1 MSDGGLDPQLSAAAR
16 LWAAHH
22 HPYLASALFATQL
35 VPEPGAGGVAV
46 DEAWR
51 VYVDPEFV
59 SGWSAEQLGAEL
71 VHHAGH
77 LLRDHANR
85 ARAVGLADDEIDHW
99 VDAADAEITDDLS
112 PEVQRALVAAT
123 PDDLDSNDG
132 WFAEEYFHRGAP
144 REHGHRDCGSGA
156 HGHERSWDR
165 PPGGGDGD
173 DGVSEDEAELLRRRV
188 ASEVQEH
195 EKREGGTPAGLLRWA
210 EAVLATQVD
219 WRRELGAELRRGID
233 TTMGA
238 VDYSYARP
246 SRRSGAVAGVVLPSL
261 RQRTAEIGV
270 VLDTSA
276 SMSEDLLAQSLAE
289 IDGLLASS
297 GVRPDSVRVLTC
309 DADVTAA
316 QRVRSSRDI
325 ELVGGGG
332 TDMSEGIERAMA
344 LRPRPDVLVIVT
356 DGYTPWPAE
365 APPVGRVVVAQLGD
379 STTAPPPPPA
389 PVWAHLVHVT

>member
-1 MSDGGLDPQLSAAAR
+1 MNDGGLDPQLSAAAR

-35 VPEPGAGGVAV
+35 VSQPGAGGVAV

-59 SGWSAEQLGAEL
+59 TGWSAEQLGAEL

-85 ARAVGLADDEIDHW
+85 ARTVGLADDEIDHW

-112 PEVQRALVAAT
+112 PEVRAVLDAAT

-144 REHGHRDCGSGA
+144 RQYGHRDCGSGA
-156 HGHERSWDR
+156 HGHDRAWDR
-165 PPGGGDGD
+165 PPDGGDGD
-173 DGVSEDEAELLRRRV
+173 RGIGEDEAELLRRRV
-188 ASEVQEH
+188 ASDVQEH

-233 TTMGA
+233 TTTGA

-246 SRRSGAVAGVVLPSL
+246 SRRSRSVGAVVLPSL
-261 RQRTAEIGV
+261 RQRTAQIAV

-276 SMSEDLLAQSLAE
+276 SMAEDLLAQSLAE
-289 IDGLLASS
+289 IDGLLAGS

-309 DADVTAA
+309 DADATDA
-316 QRVRSSRDI
+316 QRVRTSREI

-332 TDMSEGIERAMA
+332 TDMSEGIGRALE
-344 LRPRPDVLVIVT
+344 LRPRPDVLVVVT
-356 DGYTPWPAE
+356 DGYTPWPTDEPNVA
-365 APPVGRVVVAQLGD
+365 RVVVVQLGD
-379 STTAPPPPPA
+379 STPPPPPT
-389 PVWAHLVHVT
+389 PSWAHLVRVT